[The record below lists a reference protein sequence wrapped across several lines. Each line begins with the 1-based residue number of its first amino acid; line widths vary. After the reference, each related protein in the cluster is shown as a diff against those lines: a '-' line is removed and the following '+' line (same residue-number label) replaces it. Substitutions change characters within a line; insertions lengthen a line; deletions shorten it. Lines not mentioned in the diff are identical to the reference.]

1 VSSFDEQVDTLTQ
14 INAREFLHDLGFG
27 WVKWGRPFFEALCR
41 PVGRQVSVDMARFDR
56 LFATSDP
63 RCAARA
69 VLSELVGAVEVD
81 GVHHLP
87 ARGPLLIA
95 SNHPGLC
102 DVLTI
107 LATVERDDLIIV
119 AADYPLLRALPGI
132 NHHFVFVPRRP
143 DLRRSALTHI
153 IGYLRNGGAVLML
166 PAGEIEPDPAV
177 SQDAIVSLDRW
188 SRSVG
193 LIARHVPHLSIV
205 PAVVS
210 GVLLPRFQHHWLI
223 WIRRNKSGRQE
234 LGTALQVLARASIAA
249 KVRLVYGQPIESRD
263 FAERDLS
270 AAAITSV
277 VIERVRELMVN
288 HCPPP
293 HGPPAR
299 RWPGVRRTCEDTLGV
314 ELVLACAFELTLL
327 AQTPPWIA

>member
-27 WVKWGRPFFEALCR
+27 WVKWGRPFLEALCR

-63 RCAARA
+63 RCASRA
-69 VLSELVGAVEVD
+69 VLSELIGAVDVD
-81 GVHHLP
+81 GLHDLP

-119 AADYPLLRALPGI
+119 AADYPLLRALSGI
-132 NHHFVFVPRRP
+132 NRHFVFVPRRP
-143 DLRRSALTHI
+143 DRRRTALTHI
-153 IGYLRNGGAVLML
+153 IAYLRNGGAVLML

-177 SQDAIVSLDRW
+177 SQDTIVSLDRW

-193 LIARHVPHLSIV
+193 LIARHVPDLSIV

-249 KVRLVYGQPIESRD
+249 TVRLVYGEPIESQD
-263 FAERDLS
+263 FVERGVG

-288 HCPPP
+288 HCT
-293 HGPPAR
+293 PA
-299 RWPGVRRTCEDTLGV
+299 
-314 ELVLACAFELTLL
+314 
-327 AQTPPWIA
+327 